1 MEKLDNCF
9 EKFKHKIS
17 VIKESDLQKIKEHL
31 NNIKNENLRLE
42 NEIKRLNFIVENF
55 IKEKANGKS
64 TSEASSQIRQG
75 NSERKGLVGK
85 AKEDK
90 EQQKIISLEDTSDEV
105 SSSYGLKRE
114 DR

>member
-1 MEKLDNCF
+1 MQKL
-9 EKFKHKIS
+9 ILS
-17 VIKESDLQKIKEHL
+17 IKTINKSF
-31 NNIKNENLRLE
+31 NLLE
-42 NEIKRLNFIVENF
+42 QVYKDFGVVFYPKATVKSVENF

-64 TSEASSQIRQG
+64 TSEASSQVRQG
-75 NSERKGLVGK
+75 NSERKGLVRK

-114 DR
+114 DRSLWKKCT

>member
-1 MEKLDNCF
+1 MIIQGRNKSKL
-9 EKFKHKIS
+9 ILS
-17 VIKESDLQKIKEHL
+17 IKTRNKSFNLLEQL
-31 NNIKNENLRLE
+31 NKDFGVVFHP
-42 NEIKRLNFIVENF
+42 KSTVVSVENF

>member
-1 MEKLDNCF
+1 MSKSKGLIFTINTRNKSFNLLEQVYKDF
-9 EKFKHKIS
+9 GVVFHPKSTVDS
-17 VIKESDLQKIKEHL
+17 VA
-31 NNIKNENLRLE
+31 
-42 NEIKRLNFIVENF
+42 NFM
-55 IKEKANGKS
+55 KEKANGKS

-90 EQQKIISLEDTSDEV
+90 EQEEKPSLDYTSDKV

-114 DR
+114 DK

>member
-1 MEKLDNCF
+1 MMAKLIYTIKTRNKSFNLLEQVYKDF
-9 EKFKHKIS
+9 GVVFHPKSTVDS
-17 VIKESDLQKIKEHL
+17 VA
-31 NNIKNENLRLE
+31 
-42 NEIKRLNFIVENF
+42 NF

-85 AKEDK
+85 AEEDK
-90 EQQKIISLEDTSDEV
+90 EQQKVISLEDTSDKV
-105 SSSYGLKRE
+105 SSSFSLKRE